1 MTDFIRACTK
11 RLRERHS
18 SIVFPEGSDDRILRA
33 ARRLSDEIGVYATL
47 LGDVS
52 EIVRLARQADIPTDT
67 LQLTDPTQSDDVGR
81 YAELYTA
88 RRPRTSPRL
97 ASRIVRKPLNH
108 AAMMVESGDVDLMV
122 AGASHPTRRVIE
134 AAGLCIGL
142 SEGVSTPSGFFVM
155 VFADRPPLVFAD
167 CAVNVDPDAGELAS
181 IAISS
186 ADSAERLFGEPP
198 KVALLSFSTKGSA
211 SHPRVDKIV
220 QALTIAR
227 ERAPDLLIDG
237 EMQADSALV
246 PGIAAAKG
254 GASGPVV
261 GDANVLVFPD
271 LDAANIAYKLVSH
284 LARAQA
290 VGPLLQGF
298 ARPVADLSRG
308 ASVEEI
314 VNTCIVALAMR

>member
-122 AGASHPTRRVIE
+122 AGASHPTRRV
-134 AAGLCIGL
+134 
-142 SEGVSTPSGFFVM
+142 
-155 VFADRPPLVFAD
+155 
-167 CAVNVDPDAGELAS
+167 
-181 IAISS
+181 
-186 ADSAERLFGEPP
+186 
-198 KVALLSFSTKGSA
+198 
-211 SHPRVDKIV
+211 
-220 QALTIAR
+220 
-227 ERAPDLLIDG
+227 
-237 EMQADSALV
+237 
-246 PGIAAAKG
+246 
-254 GASGPVV
+254 
-261 GDANVLVFPD
+261 
-271 LDAANIAYKLVSH
+271 
-284 LARAQA
+284 
-290 VGPLLQGF
+290 
-298 ARPVADLSRG
+298 
-308 ASVEEI
+308 
-314 VNTCIVALAMR
+314 